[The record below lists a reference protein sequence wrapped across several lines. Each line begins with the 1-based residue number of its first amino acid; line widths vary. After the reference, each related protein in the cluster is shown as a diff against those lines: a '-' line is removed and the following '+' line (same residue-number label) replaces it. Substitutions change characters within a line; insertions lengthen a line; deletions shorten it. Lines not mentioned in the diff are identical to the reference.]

1 MKVGDYVYIP
11 LIGRKVKIT
20 DIDQMNKGV
29 WVQLGEGSSCEGFYN
44 FDRVELIKST
54 KVDPRVEAKV

>member
-29 WVQLGEGSSCEGFYN
+29 WVLLGEGSSCEGWYD
-44 FDRVELIKST
+44 FDKVELIPSSM
-54 KVDPRVEAKV
+54 VDPRVEAKV